1 MKRLYLAALTATVL
15 LTSSNAM
22 AASVSAGT
30 TCNAYYA
37 NQETKLKPDWS
48 TLKSTDG
55 VWVHCPGSV
64 SDVTTI
70 GSITF
75 NLTIPVEGGNDVY
88 NCYVATQDDDS
99 VNREV
104 LWIVGSGV
112 GSSVPVEIEVNDNG
126 GGNPTSA
133 PLAEA
138 DEDQTLT
145 TGCYLYK
152 GHSLNSSV
160 VD

>member
-75 NLTIPVEGGNDVY
+75 NLTIPVEGSNDVY
-88 NCYVATQDDDS
+88 NCYVATQDEDS

-126 GGNPTSA
+126 GEIPVQ
-133 PLAEA
+133 L
-138 DEDQTLT
+138 L
-145 TGCYLYK
+145 
-152 GHSLNSSV
+152 
-160 VD
+160 

>member
-88 NCYVATQDDDS
+88 NCYVATQDEDS

-126 GGNPTSA
+126 GEIPVQ
-133 PLAEA
+133 L
-138 DEDQTLT
+138 L
-145 TGCYLYK
+145 
-152 GHSLNSSV
+152 
-160 VD
+160 